1 MKGWDCWKKQN
12 YKNNANLDT
21 EINSLE
27 NLSKEKKSLS
37 KNSSTSKNKNNL
49 NIKTI
54 HEKNTDN
61 LYNNEEKN
69 YLKLDEVNRLN
80 LPSDKRFKS
89 KKGNKRLKDLQK
101 YFNDLGINEAYKF
114 YIPQLNLGN
123 SNDNNNSNNNF
134 HNINIITN
142 NKNNNQ
148 RKNENRYGQ
157 ILPNLSQ
164 LHRITKNNS
173 N

>member
-1 MKGWDCWKKQN
+1 MLKFFKKKKNTDNKLIKEKKVEGMGFMKKAKFN
-12 YKNNANLDT
+12 IYNKNNANLDK
-21 EINSLE
+21 ENNSLE

-80 LPSDKRFKS
+80 LPSHKRFKS
-89 KKGNKRLKDLQK
+89 KKGNKRLKDLK
-101 YFNDLGINEAYKF
+101 
-114 YIPQLNLGN
+114 
-123 SNDNNNSNNNF
+123 
-134 HNINIITN
+134 NILII
-142 NKNNNQ
+142 
-148 RKNENRYGQ
+148 
-157 ILPNLSQ
+157 
-164 LHRITKNNS
+164 
-173 N
+173 